1 MLPELWP
8 QRKFRAD
15 VEYCAR
21 PAAAGGPN
29 PCVRSSRR
37 RLPPESNP
45 RHRRSS
51 RLRCPC
57 RCASRGTYRP
67 RKGTEIGWP
76 RSRPFLLKIV
86 GRNFEG
92 AFDHQPLLVDTLFQ
106 QLEALADLRNSLAPS
121 NRIGGGAGGGRWRSD
136 DSDLLSQ
143 VASDLF
149 YGTCRQRMQLFQK
162 AEEQQPRAESID
174 LSRHAAGV
182 AVDQRIAVLVEMR
195 VACPIGAAQPMLDIG
210 SAFGLAQR
218 TQMVSRG
225 YPLAQL
231 FEPCAAKDR
240 AKLRLTEQKA
250 L

>member
-1 MLPELWP
+1 MSPELWP
-8 QRKFRAD
+8 QRKYRAA
-15 VEYCAR
+15 VGYCAR

-57 RCASRGTYRP
+57 RCCSSSTYRSR
-67 RKGTEIGWP
+67 RKTEIGWP
-76 RSRPFLLKIV
+76 RSRPFLPKIV
-86 GRNFEG
+86 GRDFES
-92 AFDHQPLLVDTLFQ
+92 AFDHQPLLVDTFFQ
-106 QLEALADLRNSLAPS
+106 QPEALADLRNTLASS
-121 NRIGGGAGGGRWRSD
+121 NRIGGGRWRSD

-143 VASDLF
+143 IAGNLF
-149 YGTCRQRMQLFQK
+149 DGACCQRMQFLQE
-162 AEEQQPRAESID
+162 AEEQQPRAESVD

-182 AVDQRIAVLVEMR
+182 AVDQRIAILVEMR
-195 VACPIGAAQPMLDIG
+195 VARPIGAAQPMLDIG

-218 TQMVSRG
+218 AQMVSRS

-231 FEPCAAKDR
+231 
-240 AKLRLTEQKA
+240 
-250 L
+250 